1 MFIFVLCDP
10 TSKKAPQEDLVFVE
24 IWLLT
29 VADSEQTNFICGMIG
44 IYYLHSDMPNTFL
57 YA

>member
-1 MFIFVLCDP
+1 MFIFVLCDHK
-10 TSKKAPQEDLVFVE
+10 SKNMPQEDLVLVE

-29 VADSEQTNFICGMIG
+29 VADSEHTNFICGTIG
-44 IYYLHSDMPNTFL
+44 ACYLHSDISNTFL

>member
-1 MFIFVLCDP
+1 MFILVLCDP
-10 TSKKAPQEDLVFVE
+10 KSKKAPQEDVVLAE

-29 VADSEQTNFICGMIG
+29 VADSEHTSFICSMIG
-44 IYYLHSDMPNTFL
+44 TCYLHSIIPNTFL

>member
-1 MFIFVLCDP
+1 VL
-10 TSKKAPQEDLVFVE
+10 VE

-29 VADSEQTNFICGMIG
+29 VADSEHTNFACGMIG
-44 IYYLHSDMPNTFL
+44 IYYLHSDIPNTSL